1 VDFTVEIEILKMYSL
16 CWELCSFFA

>member
-1 VDFTVEIEILKMYSL
+1 VDFTVEIKILKMYSL